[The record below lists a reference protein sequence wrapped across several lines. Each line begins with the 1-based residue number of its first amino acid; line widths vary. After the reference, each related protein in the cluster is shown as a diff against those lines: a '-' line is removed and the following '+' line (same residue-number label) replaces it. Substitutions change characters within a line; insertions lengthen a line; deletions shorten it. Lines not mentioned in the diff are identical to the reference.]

1 MWTNKNC
8 DRIISDAHKTVRQ
21 KTKNDLFW
29 FSHPYVNKRNRLM
42 LGEGKKRRRRK
53 TVHKQQGG
61 FIGSIVS
68 ALAPTAI
75 DLVTK
80 LIR

>member
-1 MWTNKNC
+1 
-8 DRIISDAHKTVRQ
+8 
-21 KTKNDLFW
+21 
-29 FSHPYVNKRNRLM
+29 M
-42 LGEGKKRRRRK
+42 LGEGKKRRRRRK
-53 TVHKQQGG
+53 TVHKQKGG